1 MLKQVA
7 TMTWPIILVTLFV
20 AFVVAACEGDTATSP
35 TETAGIETDVATP
48 TATLAVIPTKSPR
61 STPAPSPILTPTA
74 TATPRPAPT
83 PAPTPTATPIPTPTP
98 TPAATPTPIPIVT
111 SLEVAEMTPLT
122 SINETRQPSVTANMS
137 DGSSR
142 VVDSGLLE
150 WQSSDPWVAS
160 VSEGVVTAVEG
171 GNAVITAAYEGRR
184 LEAPVSVRISTR
196 STGTVRVLYAIPSD
210 REFRA
215 DASEAIANAI
225 VDLQSW
231 YRRELGGLTFSI
243 YETTPEVCRM
253 SEPEAYYES
262 GNAWARV
269 VEGVQPCAPVQNSH
283 PDFVWVIYPDVEE
296 ACDEPHELGAG
307 GWGLTILPDIEGITN
322 PGKDFY
328 RCGEQSYFD
337 PIGRWIGGLGHELG
351 HALGLPHPPGCDP
364 WDPATC
370 DDLEALSLMHDG
382 YAPYPDT
389 YLLPDDKEILIRS
402 PFIGRGP
409 ASALDSFD
417 APNASIV
424 QGLALWLDGEP
435 VESLRVS
442 LVAETYWNW
451 GETGRDGTFEI
462 RLPEGS
468 SGPFLL
474 SIHAGI
480 AGDCGWLG
488 YHGPDGITNLPVQAT
503 RIEIADGNV
512 TEMDIRLPVHAD
524 DLCPAQRKVT
534 GIVLDPDGRPAGG
547 LWLYVHPEWSH
558 VGPDGAFEFPVPEGS
573 PGRSTLSIHAGDIV
587 PGCDLV
593 GFYGPGGFTTR
604 FGDAWLEIGGLGLTG
619 IEIRLPASPDELC
632 RQSMVS
638 GVVLGPDGE
647 PVAGISIQLAAGDWF
662 MWANTG
668 QDGVFKIRILHGLSG
683 SATLNI
689 HAGVIVRGCR
699 LVGHYGPGGF
709 TTRSEEAT
717 RVEVG
722 VADVTG
728 IEIRLPDSPDE
739 LCNRQG
745 EIDAQRKGLP
755 GQSTV
760 SSTRPPEPEYDCSG
774 LRQKMWP
781 EFTLLRTFRW
791 EVLI

>member
-1 MLKQVA
+1 MYKPAIGLLVVVTALLAMLLVA
-7 TMTWPIILVTLFV
+7 CSVEP
-20 AFVVAACEGDTATSP
+20 
-35 TETAGIETDVATP
+35 TP
-48 TATLAVIPTKSPR
+48 TLIPTPTDTPSSGPT
-61 STPAPSPILTPTA
+61 STTTTTPTD
-74 TATPRPAPT
+74 TL
-83 PAPTPTATPIPTPTP
+83 APTPTAAPTALLTL
-98 TPAATPTPIPIVT
+98 TPTPIPTATPAPIPTVT
-111 SLEVAEMTPLT
+111 SLEVAEITPLT
-122 SINETRQPSVTANMS
+122 SIGEMVQLSVTANMS
-137 DGSSR
+137 DGSSQ
-142 VVDSGLLE
+142 VVESGLVE

-160 VSEGVVTAVEG
+160 VSDGIVTAAEG
-171 GNAVITAAYEGRR
+171 GNAVITATHEGRR
-184 LEAPVSVRISTR
+184 VEAPVSVRISTR

-253 SEPEAYYES
+253 SEPEDYYES

-269 VEGVQPCAPVQNSH
+269 VEGVQPCAPVRHSH

-307 GWGLTILPDIEGITN
+307 RWGLTILPDIEGITN

-370 DDLEALSLMHDG
+370 NDLEALSLMHDG

-417 APNASIV
+417 APNAPSV
-424 QGLALWLDGEP
+424 QGLALWLDGGP
-435 VESLRVS
+435 VEGLRVS
-442 LVAETYWNW
+442 LVSETFWNW

-474 SIHAGI
+474 SIHAGV

-488 YHGPDGITNLPVQAT
+488 YHGPDGITNLRAQAT

-512 TEMDIRLPVHAD
+512 TEMDIRLPVNAD

-534 GIVLDPDGRPAGG
+534 GIVLGPDGRPAGG

-558 VGPDGAFEFPVPEGS
+558 VGPDGAFAFPVPEGS

-638 GVVLGPDGE
+638 GVMLGPDGE

-668 QDGVFKIRILHGLSG
+668 QDGVFEIRILHGLSG

-722 VADVTG
+722 DADVTG
-728 IEIRLPDSPDE
+728 IEIRLPASPDE

-745 EIDAQRKGLP
+745 
-755 GQSTV
+755 
-760 SSTRPPEPEYDCSG
+760 
-774 LRQKMWP
+774 
-781 EFTLLRTFRW
+781 
-791 EVLI
+791 